1 MGLGRFEVAD
11 VAALLATGE
20 RGAPQDKGG
29 PRVYKAPARGLCLH
43 RCFYPGDDP
52 EHDEAWPVVTPA
64 QAMPSSEPADGG
76 AAATSPGS
84 GTGTVAAGCGPAVDS
99 RLHQIKN

>member
-52 EHDEAWPVVTPA
+52 EHDEAWPIVTPA
-64 QAMPSSEPADGG
+64 QAMPSSEPAAGG
-76 AAATSPGS
+76 RAS
-84 GTGTVAAGCGPAVDS
+84 GFDCGTVAAGCGPAVDS

>member
-64 QAMPSSEPADGG
+64 QAMPPSSEPADGG
-76 AAATSPGS
+76 AAPALP
-84 GTGTVAAGCGPAVDS
+84 GTVAAGCGPAVDS

>member
-43 RCFYPGDDP
+43 RCFYPGDDR

-76 AAATSPGS
+76 AAPASH
-84 GTGTVAAGCGPAVDS
+84 GTVAAGCGPAIDS

>member
-76 AAATSPGS
+76 AAPASPGS
-84 GTGTVAAGCGPAVDS
+84 GTVAAGRGPAVDS

>member
-20 RGAPQDKGG
+20 RGAQQDKGG

-64 QAMPSSEPADGG
+64 QAMPSNEHADGG
-76 AAATSPGS
+76 AATASPG
-84 GTGTVAAGCGPAVDS
+84 TVKAGCGPAVDS